1 MGRLPPTSRGSAA
14 WHVFDTVKTLF
25 VVLSSASCRQLVDS
39 QFSDAHGQVQGHVAY
54 GVKIEDRIKVRR
66 GLKLRNAA
74 GTMIVDTRMGRE
86 HAIGANG
93 ELSCALYLPPF
104 PNIYHA
110 LKNPCSNHA

>member
-1 MGRLPPTSRGSAA
+1 MSQQRCGRA
-14 WHVFDTVKTLF
+14 
-25 VVLSSASCRQLVDS
+25 
-39 QFSDAHGQVQGHVAY
+39 QGHIAY

-93 ELSCALYLPPF
+93 ELSCAFDPAHIHDLQP
-104 PNIYHA
+104 
-110 LKNPCSNHA
+110 

>member
-1 MGRLPPTSRGSAA
+1 M
-14 WHVFDTVKTLF
+14 
-25 VVLSSASCRQLVDS
+25 
-39 QFSDAHGQVQGHVAY
+39 QGHIAY

-93 ELSCALYLPPF
+93 ELSCAIHSAHWPHPKPCHL
-104 PNIYHA
+104 HDASCRCAVHMA
-110 LKNPCSNHA
+110 LS

>member
-1 MGRLPPTSRGSAA
+1 M
-14 WHVFDTVKTLF
+14 
-25 VVLSSASCRQLVDS
+25 
-39 QFSDAHGQVQGHVAY
+39 QGHVAY

-93 ELSCALYLPPF
+93 ELSCVPQISVLSTCPPSIECVGF
-104 PNIYHA
+104 RAP
-110 LKNPCSNHA
+110 L

>member
-1 MGRLPPTSRGSAA
+1 MRKPVLPVTGVPTPLWPRP
-14 WHVFDTVKTLF
+14 
-25 VVLSSASCRQLVDS
+25 
-39 QFSDAHGQVQGHVAY
+39 QGHIAY

-93 ELSCALYLPPF
+93 ELSCAPDAA
-104 PNIYHA
+104 H
-110 LKNPCSNHA
+110 

>member
-1 MGRLPPTSRGSAA
+1 M
-14 WHVFDTVKTLF
+14 
-25 VVLSSASCRQLVDS
+25 
-39 QFSDAHGQVQGHVAY
+39 AY

-93 ELSCALYLPPF
+93 EISCVPANLCPFYLPPL
-104 PNIYHA
+104 H
-110 LKNPCSNHA
+110 